1 MIIKMILT
9 NGFDVDPRVYKE
21 AKTLVKHGNDVE
33 ILCWDR
39 ENKYTN
45 KEYEIIDCIK
55 VKRFFPKSK
64 YGSGYKQVFSYIKF
78 IREVKNYL
86 KDKKYDVVHGH
97 DIDGFYASTHLNKK
111 NCKYIWDMHEYYD
124 GLSSSKFKNAVYEYI
139 AKKCFKK
146 VDGIIYVNENQK
158 IRYKNKIKK
167 TVLEEIIN
175 NVPEEEN
182 FNNFKRIGSS
192 KLRISYIGNI
202 RDLKALK
209 MLMDTG
215 EEYDNVKIQINGTG
229 IAYEELNKI
238 SKSYKNTI
246 MTGKFEYK
254 NIKGFYENTD
264 ITYVTNAFSKD
275 NEKYGCPNKGYESIY
290 TGTPI
295 LANKGTYFG
304 DFVEKNDI
312 GFTID
317 GYGDLKRIIDLILS
331 NKDILE
337 LKRKNINNIKNN
349 FTWEKEESKLI
360 KFYDSILS
368 GEIV

>member
-1 MIIKMILT
+1 
-9 NGFDVDPRVYKE
+9 
-21 AKTLVKHGNDVE
+21 
-33 ILCWDR
+33 
-39 ENKYTN
+39 
-45 KEYEIIDCIK
+45 
-55 VKRFFPKSK
+55 
-64 YGSGYKQVFSYIKF
+64 
-78 IREVKNYL
+78 
-86 KDKKYDVVHGH
+86 
-97 DIDGFYASTHLNKK
+97 
-111 NCKYIWDMHEYYD
+111 
-124 GLSSSKFKNAVYEYI
+124 
-139 AKKCFKK
+139 
-146 VDGIIYVNENQK
+146 
-158 IRYKNKIKK
+158 
-167 TVLEEIIN
+167 
-175 NVPEEEN
+175 
-182 FNNFKRIGSS
+182 
-192 KLRISYIGNI
+192 
-202 RDLKALK
+202 
-209 MLMDTG
+209 
-215 EEYDNVKIQINGTG
+215 
-229 IAYEELNKI
+229 
-238 SKSYKNTI
+238 
-246 MTGKFEYK
+246 
-254 NIKGFYENTD
+254 TD